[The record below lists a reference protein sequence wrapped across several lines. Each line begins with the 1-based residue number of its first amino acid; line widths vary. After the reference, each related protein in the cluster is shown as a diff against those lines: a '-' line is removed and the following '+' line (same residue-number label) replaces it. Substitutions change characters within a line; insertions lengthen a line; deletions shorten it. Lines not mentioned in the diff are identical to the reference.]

1 MRTKKPNTFYC
12 FSPPVMIATFI
23 IEIVFALY
31 TIYRYKFNKLTKLLV
46 ATLVFLAIFQ
56 FVEYFVCTTGNSY
69 NEALSRIGYISIT
82 MLPPLGIH
90 ILATL
95 KDFRHSKYTVGA
107 AYVCA
112 ALFISWFLLF
122 TDSLQH
128 HTCLGN
134 YVIFKVY
141 ANAAW
146 LFAFYYYVFILAGLI
161 LSAKLAS
168 QTADRKL
175 KQALYGM
182 SLGYAA
188 FIIPTTTANILD
200 PTTIYGIPSI
210 MCGFAVMLAIVIV
223 TIVLPAAGTARKR
236 ST

>member
-1 MRTKKPNTFYC
+1 
-12 FSPPVMIATFI
+12 
-23 IEIVFALY
+23 
-31 TIYRYKFNKLTKLLV
+31 
-46 ATLVFLAIFQ
+46 
-56 FVEYFVCTTGNSY
+56 
-69 NEALSRIGYISIT
+69 

-95 KDFRHSKYTVGA
+95 KNFKYSKYVIA
-107 AYVCA
+107 SAYLSA
-112 ALFISWFLLF
+112 ALFIGWFLIY
-122 TDSLQH
+122 THSLQH

-146 LFAFYYYVFILAGLI
+146 LFAFYYYVFIIAGLV
-161 LSAKLAS
+161 LSARLAS
-168 QTADRKL
+168 RTTDRKL

-188 FIIPTTTANILD
+188 FIIPTTTANILI

-210 MCGFAVMLAIVIV
+210 MCGFAVILAIVIV
-223 TIVLPAAGTARKR
+223 TIVLPGAGTLRTKK
-236 ST
+236 